1 MIGKISKGNGFSGVL
16 GYLLDPD
23 KQPRIISNCMES
35 AKIDELAREFRMV
48 SNLNRRVSKPV
59 RHFSIAFA
67 PEDGAVEDVIKEAIA
82 LRVLT
87 GLGYQDCQYI
97 AIDHHRDDPG
107 HDESH
112 DHDHLHILTNAVNVF
127 GDRVKDSWDMYKI
140 QDILRKV
147 ETEFGLRQIESSW
160 DVKRAKIRQQ
170 EAKIANLDL
179 NIVKLVTDS
188 LQAQIGLEQWLDRLA
203 KGNVDVRFNLTSK
216 NTVRGVTF
224 LYDGKAYKGSDIGAS
239 WQVVS
244 DRLTPDDQDLE
255 RMKEA
260 NLRIQDRPVKL
271 NLANREIFDRLTE
284 LAQMK
289 LGGKTKFEN
298 GRIKIKC
305 DGNTLSVYRIRP
317 NKLMLNATRV
327 GNDWEPSGFPDI
339 DLRDVQLLERLNKI
353 INTETVTTPPP
364 QQQKEG
370 RGSRSI
376 DSLEKTTLNSQLQE
390 GIASTLPGVNA
401 QISKPLSLASLNV
414 ELTIIQEQDEQLKD
428 DNKLSM

>member
-1 MIGKISKGNGFSGVL
+1 VIGKISKGNGFGGVL

-23 KQPRIISNCMES
+23 KRPRIISNCMES
-35 AKIDELAREFRMV
+35 SKVDELAREFRMV
-48 SNLNRRVSKPV
+48 SNLNRRVSRPV

-67 PEDGAVEDVIKEAIA
+67 PEDGAVEDDIKEAVA
-82 LRVLT
+82 LRVLD
-87 GLGYQDCQYI
+87 GLGYKDCQFI

-127 GDRVKDSWDMYKI
+127 GNCVKDSWDMYKI
-140 QDILRKV
+140 QAILRSV

-170 EAKIANLDL
+170 ETKIANSDLD
-179 NIVKLVTDS
+179 IVEIVS
-188 LQAQIGLEQWLDRLA
+188 ESFQAQIGLERWLDRLA
-203 KGNVDVRFNLTSK
+203 KNKVDVRFNLTSK

-224 LYDGKAYKGSDIGAS
+224 LYAGKAYKGSDIGAS

-244 DRLTPDDQDLE
+244 DRLTSDNQDLE
-255 RMKEA
+255 RMQAA
-260 NLRIQDRPVKL
+260 NLRIRDRPVKL
-271 NLANREIFDRLTE
+271 NLADRGIFDRLTE
-284 LAQMK
+284 LARMK
-289 LGGKTKFEN
+289 LDGKTKFEN

-327 GNDWEPSGFPDI
+327 GNDWEPSGFSDI
-339 DLRDVQLLERLNKI
+339 DLRDVRLLERLNKI
-353 INTETVTTPPP
+353 TP
-364 QQQKEG
+364 QQQSGG
-370 RGSRSI
+370 RSRRSI
-376 DSLEKTTLNSQLQE
+376 ETTLNLQMQE
-390 GIASTLPGVNA
+390 EVVSTLPTVNL

-414 ELTIIQEQDEQLKD
+414 ELTTSQEEDERLQDED
-428 DNKLSM
+428 MLSM

>member
-147 ETEFGLRQIESSW
+147 EIEFGLRQIESSW

-188 LQAQIGLEQWLDRLA
+188 LQAHISLEQWLDRLA
-203 KGNVDVRFNLTSK
+203 KGKVDVRFNLTSK

-353 INTETVTTPPP
+353 TP

-370 RGSRSI
+370 RGSRPI
-376 DSLEKTTLNSQLQE
+376 ETTSNSQSQE
-390 GIASTLPGVNA
+390 EIAATLPGLDV
-401 QISKPLSLASLNV
+401 QISKPLNLASLNV
-414 ELTIIQEQDEQLKD
+414 ELNTIQEENERLKD
-428 DNKLSM
+428 ENRLSM

>member
-1 MIGKISKGNGFSGVL
+1 MIGKISKGNGFGGVL

-35 AKIDELAREFRMV
+35 SKVDELAREFRMV
-48 SNLNRRVSKPV
+48 SNLNRRVSRPV

-67 PEDGAVEDVIKEAIA
+67 PGDGVVEDDIKEAVA
-82 LRVLT
+82 LRVLD
-87 GLGYQDCQYI
+87 GLGYKDCQFI

-127 GDRVKDSWDMYKI
+127 GDCVKDSWDMYKI
-140 QDILRKV
+140 QAILRSV

-170 EAKIANLDL
+170 EAKIANLDF
-179 NIVKLVTDS
+179 NVVKLVTDS
-188 LQAQIGLEQWLDRLA
+188 LQDRIGLEQWLDRLA
-203 KGNVDVRFNLTSK
+203 KGKVDVRFNLTSK

-224 LYDGKAYKGSDIGAS
+224 LHDGKVYKGSDIGAS

-244 DRLTPDDQDLE
+244 DRLTPDDRDLE
-255 RMKEA
+255 RMKAA
-260 NLRIQDRPVKL
+260 NLRIQDRPVEL
-271 NLANREIFDRLTE
+271 NLANREIFDRITE

-298 GRIKIKC
+298 GRIKIKR

-317 NKLMLNATRV
+317 NKLMLNATRL
-327 GNDWEPSGFPDI
+327 GNDWEPNGFPDI

-353 INTETVTTPPP
+353 TNTEMKTPHP
-364 QQQKEG
+364 QQQES
-370 RGSRSI
+370 RRSRSI
-376 DSLEKTTLNSQLQE
+376 DSLDKTPPSSQLQE
-390 GIASTLPGVNA
+390 EIARTLPEVSV
-401 QISKPLSLASLNV
+401 QIKPLSLASLNV
-414 ELTIIQEQDEQLKD
+414 ELTTIQEEDELLQDED
-428 DNKLSM
+428 RLSM

>member
-1 MIGKISKGNGFSGVL
+1 MIGKISKGNGFGGVL
-16 GYLLDPD
+16 SYLLDPD
-23 KQPRIISNCMES
+23 KQPRIISSCLES
-35 AKIDELAREFRMV
+35 KTQNDMAIEFRKV
-48 SNLNRRVSKPV
+48 SNLNRRVNKPV

-67 PEDGAVEDVIKEAIA
+67 PEDRRVDDVIKEAIT
-82 LRVLT
+82 LRVLEE
-87 GLGYQDCQYI
+87 LGYKECQYI

-107 HDESH
+107 HDETH
-112 DHDHLHILTNAVNVF
+112 DHDHIHIVTNGVNVF
-127 GDRVKDSWDMYKI
+127 GKHVHPEWDMYKI
-140 QDILRKV
+140 QDALRKV
-147 ETEFGLRQIESSW
+147 EVEFGLRQIPSSW
-160 DVKRAKIRQQ
+160 DVKRSKIRKQ
-170 EAKIANLDL
+170 EIKIANLDL
-179 NIVKLVTDS
+179 EIVEIVGNS
-188 LQAQIGLEQWLDRLA
+188 LGINIGLEQWLGELA
-203 KGNVDVRFNLTSK
+203 KNRVDVRFNLTSK
-216 NTVRGVTF
+216 NVVRGVTF
-224 LYDGKAYKGSDIGAS
+224 LHDGKAYKGSDIGAS

-244 DRLTPDDQDLE
+244 NSLTPDDRDLE

-271 NLANREIFDRLTE
+271 NLANREIFDRITE

-353 INTETVTTPPP
+353 TP

-376 DSLEKTTLNSQLQE
+376 ETTSNSQSQE
-390 GIASTLPGVNA
+390 EIAAILPGVNV
-401 QISKPLSLASLNV
+401 QISKPLNLASLNV
-414 ELTIIQEQDEQLKD
+414 ELTTIQEEDERLKD
-428 DNKLSM
+428 ENRLSM